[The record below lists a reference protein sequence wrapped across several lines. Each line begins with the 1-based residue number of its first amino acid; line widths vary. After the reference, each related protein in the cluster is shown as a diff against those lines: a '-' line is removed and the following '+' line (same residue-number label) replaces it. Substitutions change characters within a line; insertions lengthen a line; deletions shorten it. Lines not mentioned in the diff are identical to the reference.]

1 MGEFDDIIPEYLTES
16 RELLEAVESGFL
28 ALENGTADDET
39 VHTVFRAIHSIKGG
53 AGFVGLTKIERLAH
67 KMEDLLNLI
76 RNHDLVPT
84 PPVTDALLQS
94 LDVLTE
100 LFERVDEHEAIDI
113 EGPLR
118 ALVAALEA
126 GVDNGLRSQ
135 IQQVGASNPES
146 GLPEFEVSEY
156 TLANKLKQGN
166 VFYMR
171 LEMDQIEARGIT
183 PIQLVNEMLSMGE
196 LLDSKVDLPA
206 VGDPS
211 TYEVRQVC
219 FHVLY
224 ATVLEADLLA
234 SALGLSEDALR
245 LLNGEDFGLS
255 PAATEAEAPPAPQ
268 PAAAKTAAS
277 PPAAP
282 AASKPKPARPPAQ
295 PAPDANAP
303 QASAPAPVPAPARQ
317 EPPTPTPAEAIHPS
331 KGGEYLTFSLGR
343 ETFGV
348 DILSVQEIIGLP
360 RLTRLP
366 RSPEHVLGVMNLRGM
381 VVPVL
386 DMRQM
391 LNLAH
396 GESEEPVAVVL
407 MVGEKIMA
415 AVVDAVSDVVQ
426 IKEDQVQDAPDFAGP
441 VRRDYVRGLCRHE
454 QEMIIL
460 LELDRLLMPEAL
472 GYAA

>member
-16 RELLEAVESGFL
+16 RELLETVESGFL
-28 ALENGTADDET
+28 ALENGTADEET

-76 RNHDLVPT
+76 RNHDLDPT

-113 EGPLR
+113 DGPLR

-135 IQQVGASNPES
+135 IQQVGASKPES

-166 VFYMR
+166 VFFMR

-183 PIQLVNEMLSMGE
+183 PIQLVNEILSMGE
-196 LLDSKVDLPA
+196 ILDSKVDLPA

-219 FHVLY
+219 FNVLY

-245 LLNGEDFGLS
+245 LLNGGDFGLS

-268 PAAAKTAAS
+268 PAPAK
-277 PPAAP
+277 PAPSAP
-282 AASKPKPARPPAQ
+282 AASSAPSAPKAKPARPPAQ
-295 PAPDANAP
+295 PAPVADSP
-303 QASAPAPVPAPARQ
+303 APAPAPARQ
-317 EPPTPTPAEAIHPS
+317 EAPPPAPIEAAKPS
-331 KGGEYLTFSLGR
+331 KGGEYLTFNLGR

-348 DILSVQEIIGLP
+348 DILCVQEIIGLP

-396 GESEEPVAVVL
+396 GEGEEPVAVVL

-460 LELDRLLMPEAL
+460 LELDRLLMPEAM

>member
-16 RELLEAVESGFL
+16 RELLETVEAGFL
-28 ALENGTADDET
+28 ALENGTADEET

-76 RNHDLVPT
+76 RNHDLSPT

-94 LDVLTE
+94 FDVLTA

-113 EGPLR
+113 DGPLR

-135 IQQVGASNPES
+135 VQPVGASRPDS
-146 GLPEFEVSEY
+146 GLPGFEVSEY
-156 TLANKLKQGN
+156 TLTNKLKQGN
-166 VFYMR
+166 VFFIS
-171 LEMDQIEARGIT
+171 LAMDQIESRGVT
-183 PIQLVNEMLSMGE
+183 PIQLVNELLSMGE
-196 LLDSKVDLPA
+196 LLDCRVDLPS

-219 FHVLY
+219 FNVLY

-234 SALGLSEDALR
+234 SALGLSEEAIR
-245 LLNGEDFGLS
+245 LLSGEDFGL
-255 PAATEAEAPPAPQ
+255 
-268 PAAAKTAAS
+268 K
-277 PPAAP
+277 PAAP
-282 AASKPKPARPPAQ
+282 AGEAIPEPKPLPA
-295 PAPDANAP
+295 ATDR
-303 QASAPAPVPAPARQ
+303 VPAKPAGVPALTGAEPSPAAPPPARQ
-317 EPPTPTPAEAIHPS
+317 EAPAPEPTPAVQPS
-331 KGGEYLTFSLGR
+331 KGGEYLTFNLGR
-343 ETFGV
+343 ETYGV
-348 DILSVQEIIGLP
+348 DILCVQEIIGLP

-391 LNLAH
+391 LHLTPRE
-396 GESEEPVAVVL
+396 GEEPVAVVL
-407 MVGEKIMA
+407 MVGQKIMA
-415 AVVDAVSDVVQ
+415 TVVDAVSEVVQ
-426 IKEDQVQDAPDFAGP
+426 INEDQVQDAPDFAGP

-454 QEMIIL
+454 REMIIL

>member
-16 RELLEAVESGFL
+16 RELLETVESGFL
-28 ALENGTADDET
+28 ALENGAADDET

-53 AGFVGLTKIERLAH
+53 AGFVGLAKIERLAH

-76 RNHDLVPT
+76 RNHDLAPS

-94 LDVLTE
+94 FDVLTE

-126 GVDNGLRSQ
+126 GVDQGLRSQ

-166 VFYMR
+166 IFFIR
-171 LEMDQIEARGIT
+171 LEMDQIEARGVT

-211 TYEVRQVC
+211 TYEVRQVR
-219 FHVLY
+219 FNVLY

-245 LLNGEDFGLS
+245 LLNGDDFGLGQ
-255 PAATEAEAPPAPQ
+255 AATAAAEPPPPQTAAQPSPPPAS
-268 PAAAKTAAS
+268 T
-277 PPAAP
+277 AAP
-282 AASKPKPARPPAQ
+282 AAKAKPAPAQ
-295 PAPDANAP
+295 APPDAT
-303 QASAPAPVPAPARQ
+303 ASAPVPARPEAPA
-317 EPPTPTPAEAIHPS
+317 PAQAVQPS
-331 KGGEYLTFSLGR
+331 KGGEYLTFNLGR

-348 DILSVQEIIGLP
+348 DILCVQEIIGLP

-391 LNLAH
+391 LHLAPRE
-396 GESEEPVAVVL
+396 GDEPVAVVL

-426 IKEDQVQDAPDFAGP
+426 IKEEQVQEAPDFAGP

-454 QEMIIL
+454 QAMIIL
-460 LELDRLLMPEAL
+460 LELDRLLMPEAM